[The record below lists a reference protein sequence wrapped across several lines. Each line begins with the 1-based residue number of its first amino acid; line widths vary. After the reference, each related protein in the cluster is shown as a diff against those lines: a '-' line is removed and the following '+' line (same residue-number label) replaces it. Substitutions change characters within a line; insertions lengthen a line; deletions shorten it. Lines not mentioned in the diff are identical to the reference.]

1 MISRA
6 KRRAKRCIKS
16 NCTPSREVIVVSH
29 PLGFSRRRKFGE
41 GGGEGGLNPPLPSPL
56 SASSFRDAFHSAAFF
71 TSRIQVFSM
80 PRIPIPSFNMVQPCF
95 CPWTK
100 VSLGECIEKGCIA
113 KGWLVLIY
121 LAIIV
126 LINLLLGR
134 GRRKRKDLVC
144 LLRSYVF
151 SFKGISMEF

>member
-1 MISRA
+1 M
-6 KRRAKRCIKS
+6 
-16 NCTPSREVIVVSH
+16 
-29 PLGFSRRRKFGE
+29 
-41 GGGEGGLNPPLPSPL
+41 
-56 SASSFRDAFHSAAFF
+56 
-71 TSRIQVFSM
+71 
-80 PRIPIPSFNMVQPCF
+80 
-95 CPWTK
+95 
-100 VSLGECIEKGCIA
+100 SLGECIEKGCIA

-151 SFKGISMEF
+151 SFKGILDGILILMTLIIGGTRIAAGSTLNYFILELVSFFLKYFQNNFHNYDFLLYQFNCNCLIW